1 MQRSYEQVRGQVSR
15 EISRAL
21 GVDGEVVLQ
30 PMQASLATLG
40 LDSLKLVEVV
50 YELETFYQLDVDE
63 ERLAQLNSVGDLIEL
78 FVSELTGTGDRTM
91 RDGRLDSG
99 K

>member
-30 PMQASLATLG
+30 SMQAPLATLG